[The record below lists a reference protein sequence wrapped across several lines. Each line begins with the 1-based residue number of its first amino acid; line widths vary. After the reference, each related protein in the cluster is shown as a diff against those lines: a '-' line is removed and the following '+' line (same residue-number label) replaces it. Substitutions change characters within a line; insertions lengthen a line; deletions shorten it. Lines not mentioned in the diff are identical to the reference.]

1 MKRILLLAILY
12 SLLLIKT
19 YSQSVAINTDGSTAH
34 SSAILDIKSTNK
46 GLLIPRMTSTERTAI
61 TSPAQGLFVFDLTT
75 NSFWYYNG
83 NTWNNLAQQASVPS
97 AV

>member
-1 MKRILLLAILY
+1 MKRIFLLPFACF
-12 SLLLIKT
+12 LLVQKI
-19 YSQSVAINTDGSTAH
+19 YAQSVAINTDGTTAH

-46 GLLIPRMTSTERTAI
+46 GLLVPRMTSTERTAI

-75 NSFWYYNG
+75 NSFWYYNE